1 MHYDMHTLDG
11 SSREEYEAQAEKN
24 SVLEKEVESLQEE
37 LSKKQGQRGKQK
49 HHSFLIESTV
59 K

>member
-24 SVLEKEVESLQEE
+24 SVLEKEVQ
-37 LSKKQGQRGKQK
+37 LSKKQGKRGKQK
-49 HHSFLIESTV
+49 HHTESTV
-59 K
+59 KCT